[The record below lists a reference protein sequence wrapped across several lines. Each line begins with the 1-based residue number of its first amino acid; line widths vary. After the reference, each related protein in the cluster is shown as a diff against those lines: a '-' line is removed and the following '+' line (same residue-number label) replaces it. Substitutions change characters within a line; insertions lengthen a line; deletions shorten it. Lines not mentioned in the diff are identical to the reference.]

1 MADNTTHITMLGQ
14 SATAVDLVT
23 EYLMLCA
30 VLTPLSCGAM
40 AAVTISHFR
49 RLYLNPTFDTW
60 KLKFNK
66 VYPTVPAV
74 TNEIYALSKATLAT
88 VLLLA
93 FSAQLGRHG
102 YNSLFDLTK
111 ATATQNAV
119 NFIICFWAV
128 DFYSYAYHLVGHKI
142 PEAWA
147 IHRFH
152 HKFWNPTPFGVI
164 ADDCVDQVVRAM
176 PLLFLPL
183 LIDTLNA
190 AVLASVFALDLYYGV
205 LLHSG
210 HENRTARTVAIFFQG
225 LTGTDIINTPLNHFL
240 HHAISGGSTP
250 KYCGFYVTLWDKLFG
265 SEDKENLQKFL
276 HGLETRTVEEFAKT
290 NLPDYGVMGNLGYWM
305 QAIPPLIRE
314 DVGLTSKKAA

>member
-30 VLTPLSCGAM
+30 ILTPLSCGAM

-102 YNSLFDLTK
+102 YN
-111 ATATQNAV
+111 
-119 NFIICFWAV
+119 
-128 DFYSYAYHLVGHKI
+128 
-142 PEAWA
+142 
-147 IHRFH
+147 
-152 HKFWNPTPFGVI
+152 
-164 ADDCVDQVVRAM
+164 
-176 PLLFLPL
+176 LL
-183 LIDTLNA
+183 
-190 AVLASVFALDLYYGV
+190 
-205 LLHSG
+205 
-210 HENRTARTVAIFFQG
+210 
-225 LTGTDIINTPLNHFL
+225 
-240 HHAISGGSTP
+240 
-250 KYCGFYVTLWDKLFG
+250 
-265 SEDKENLQKFL
+265 
-276 HGLETRTVEEFAKT
+276 
-290 NLPDYGVMGNLGYWM
+290 
-305 QAIPPLIRE
+305 
-314 DVGLTSKKAA
+314 

>member
-1 MADNTTHITMLGQ
+1 MQRGGRR
-14 SATAVDLVT
+14 SAVD
-23 EYLMLCA
+23 
-30 VLTPLSCGAM
+30 CGGGGGGGA
-40 AAVTISHFR
+40 TSR
-49 RLYLNPTFDTW
+49 P
-60 KLKFNK
+60 
-66 VYPTVPAV
+66 
-74 TNEIYALSKATLAT
+74 EI
-88 VLLLA
+88 V
-93 FSAQLGRHG
+93 
-102 YNSLFDLTK
+102 
-111 ATATQNAV
+111 
-119 NFIICFWAV
+119 AV

-210 HENRTARTVAIFFQG
+210 HENRTARKVAIFFQG

-240 HHAISGGSTP
+240 HHAISGGRRVSQ
-250 KYCGFYVTLWDKLFG
+250 L
-265 SEDKENLQKFL
+265 
-276 HGLETRTVEEFAKT
+276 
-290 NLPDYGVMGNLGYWM
+290 
-305 QAIPPLIRE
+305 
-314 DVGLTSKKAA
+314 